1 MTDPSAI
8 LVPGPWRHRFVPANA
23 ARFHVAEVEPA
34 SVAPAGTANGAVDAG
49 AATESGAQAPL
60 VVLLHGFPQM
70 WWAWRAQLPE
80 LAAAGYR
87 AVAMDLRGTGASD
100 KPPSGYDMATLTQ
113 DVAGVI
119 RSLGA
124 QEAVVVGHGLGGT
137 VAWSMAALQ
146 PEVTRAVGAFSALH
160 PLRMHASS
168 VVRAMATRTTARR
181 LAFAQ
186 LPYFPERRMVR
197 GDLVARVLTD
207 WGAPGWT
214 TPEVLD
220 MYRAAAGIPF
230 AAHSVMEILR
240 WLVRSTPR
248 VDGQRYLAALRQ
260 PVAVPVLQVHG
271 AVDRAIPVDVASW
284 GNGAPYRFESVP
296 GAGHFL
302 PEEAP
307 EATTAALL
315 GWLAS
320 LD

>member
-1 MTDPSAI
+1 MTDPSAV

-23 ARFHVAEVEPA
+23 ARFHVVELGPA
-34 SVAPAGTANGAVDAG
+34 DSPEAGGRPDPQAPE
-49 AATESGAQAPL
+49 ATSPAPL

-70 WWAWRAQLPE
+70 WWAWRAQLPA

-124 QEAVVVGHGLGGT
+124 QEAVVVGHGIGGT

-160 PLRMHASS
+160 PLRMHSSS
-168 VVRAMATRTTARR
+168 VIRAMAARR
-181 LAFAQ
+181 TAGLLAFVQ

-197 GDLVARVLTD
+197 GDLVGRVLAE
-207 WGAPGWT
+207 WGAPGWAP
-214 TPEVLD
+214 PEVVET
-220 MYRAAAGIPF
+220 YRSAAGIPF

-260 PVAVPVLQVHG
+260 PIGVPVLQVHG
-271 AVDRAIPVDVASW
+271 AVDRAIPVGVASW
-284 GNGAPYRFESVP
+284 GNGAPYRFESVR

-307 EATTAALL
+307 EETTRALL
-315 GWLAS
+315 TWLES

>member
-1 MTDPSAI
+1 MTDPSAV

-23 ARFHVAEVEPA
+23 ARFHVAEIGPTSPTA
-34 SVAPAGTANGAVDAG
+34 HAGSSDAGTAS
-49 AATESGAQAPL
+49 EPGAQAPL

-70 WWAWRAQLPE
+70 WWAWRGP
-80 LAAAGYR
+80 LAALGAAGYR

-100 KPPSGYDMATLTQ
+100 KPPRGYDMVTLTQ

-124 QEAVVVGHGLGGT
+124 QEAVVVGHGIGGT

-160 PLRMHASS
+160 PMRMHSSS
-168 VVRAMATRTTARR
+168 VVRAMATRTSARR

-214 TPEVLD
+214 TPEVLET
-220 MYRAAAGIPF
+220 YRAAAGIPF

-260 PVAVPVLQVHG
+260 PIGVPVLQVHG
-271 AVDRAIPVDVASW
+271 AADRAIPSDVASW

-315 GWLAS
+315 TWLAS

>member
-1 MTDPSAI
+1 MTDPSAV

-23 ARFHVAEVEPA
+23 ARFHVAEIEPRGDDDVPAVEA
-34 SVAPAGTANGAVDAG
+34 
-49 AATESGAQAPL
+49 APL

-70 WWAWRAQLPE
+70 WWVWRDHLPA

-146 PEVTRAVGAFSALH
+146 PEVTRAVAAFSALH
-160 PLRMHASS
+160 PLRMHSSS
-168 VVRAMATRTTARR
+168 VLWSMATRTTARR

-186 LPYFPERRMVR
+186 LPYFPERCMMR
-197 GDLVARVLTD
+197 GDLVTRALTE
-207 WGAPGWT
+207 WGAPGWAPADLVET
-214 TPEVLD
+214 
-220 MYRAAAGIPF
+220 YRIAARIPF

-271 AVDRAIPVDVASW
+271 ALDRAIPLTVASW

-307 EATTAALL
+307 EETARLL
-315 GWLAS
+315 LTWLRS

>member
-8 LVPGPWRHRFVPANA
+8 LLPGPWRHRFVPANA
-23 ARFHVAEVEPA
+23 ARFHVAEVD
-34 SVAPAGTANGAVDAG
+34 GTAGAS
-49 AATESGAQAPL
+49 TTPL
-60 VVLLHGFPQM
+60 VVLLPAFPQM
-70 WWAWRAQLPE
+70 WWAWRAQL
-80 LAAAGYR
+80 AALGEAGYR

-146 PEVTRAVGAFSALH
+146 PEVTRAVAAFSALH
-160 PLRMHASS
+160 PLRMHSSS
-168 VVRAMATRTTARR
+168 VLRAMAARTTARR
-181 LAFAQ
+181 LAFVQ
-186 LPYFPERRMVR
+186 LPYFPERCMVR
-197 GDLVARVLTD
+197 GDLVARVLSE
-207 WGAPGWT
+207 WGAPGWAPADLIET
-214 TPEVLD
+214 
-220 MYRAAAGIPF
+220 YRTAARIPF

-271 AVDRAIPVDVASW
+271 AADRAIPLTVASW

-307 EATTAALL
+307 EETTRLL
-315 GWLAS
+315 LTWLHS

>member
-1 MTDPSAI
+1 MTDPSAV

-23 ARFHVAEVEPA
+23 ARFHVAEVEPTAPPA
-34 SVAPAGTANGAVDAG
+34 SDAG
-49 AATESGAQAPL
+49 AAGEPGSHAPL

-70 WWAWRAQLPE
+70 WWAWRAQLPA

-124 QEAVVVGHGLGGT
+124 QEAVVVGHGIGGT

-160 PLRMHASS
+160 PLRMHSSS
-168 VVRAMATRTTARR
+168 VMRAMATRTTARR
-181 LAFAQ
+181 LAFVQ

-197 GDLVARVLTD
+197 GDLVARVLAE

-214 TPEVLD
+214 TPELVD
-220 MYRAAAGIPF
+220 TYRDAAGIPF

-260 PVAVPVLQVHG
+260 PIGVPVLQVHG
-271 AVDRAIPVDVASW
+271 AADRAIPAGVASW
-284 GNGAPYRFESVP
+284 GNGAPYRFESIR

-307 EATTAALL
+307 EETTRALL
-315 GWLAS
+315 AWLRS